1 MFCLKQASQ
10 HVSQTS
16 PFVLIF
22 SEKSTLVKTN
32 QIKYKLYSIT
42 SQLFYLYVAA
52 PLHFFFISEYF
63 KMQENWISNEK
74 RQTQSSIHGNRYHRK
89 CHGMPCRFFFYLKK
103 NIPLPFIQPYFR
115 WGKLLV
121 PISVL
126 DFPLPVASEI
136 WLGESVAEKSQNSA
150 YGPTYDTILMFLCPL
165 FNHISCGES

>member
-103 NIPLPFIQPYFR
+103 IFL
-115 WGKLLV
+115 
-121 PISVL
+121 
-126 DFPLPVASEI
+126 FPS
-136 WLGESVAEKSQNSA
+136 
-150 YGPTYDTILMFLCPL
+150 
-165 FNHISCGES
+165 FNHISGGESYWFLSVFQISRYPWQVKFGQGKVLQKNPRTVPMALHLTLY